1 MNCQQF
7 QEVLPEIMDTGGSE
21 QEEEHLRTC
30 PSCAGLVQDLE
41 TIAGQAKLLMPM
53 HDPNPRVWAGI
64 EQALQREGLL
74 REGRTP
80 RLGAVIALPP
90 PVESW
95 TRSGW
100 VMAAVAV
107 LAFAAVLITY
117 RPQPN
122 QISAQKA
129 ATPAIQFDGE
139 DQQLLS
145 QVAQQEPVVRRAYED
160 SLREVNAYIVDAR
173 QAIKQ
178 DPDDTVAQEHLADA
192 YQQKEMLYQMAT
204 ARSLP

>member
-1 MNCQQF
+1 
-7 QEVLPEIMDTGGSE
+7 
-21 QEEEHLRTC
+21 
-30 PSCAGLVQDLE
+30 
-41 TIAGQAKLLMPM
+41 
-53 HDPNPRVWAGI
+53 
-64 EQALQREGLL
+64 
-74 REGRTP
+74 
-80 RLGAVIALPP
+80 
-90 PVESW
+90 
-95 TRSGW
+95 
-100 VMAAVAV
+100 MAAVAV
-107 LAFAAVLITY
+107 VAFAAVLFTY
-117 RPQPN
+117 RPQTN

-129 ATPAIQFDGE
+129 AAPAIQFDGE

-173 QAIKQ
+173 QAISQ

>member
-7 QEVLPEIMDTGGSE
+7 QEVLPEMMESGGN
-21 QEEEHLRTC
+21 QEEAGHLQTC
-30 PSCAGLVQDLE
+30 PDCAGLVQDLQ

-53 HDPNPRVWAGI
+53 HDPSPRVWAGI

-80 RLGAVIALPP
+80 RLETVMALPP
-90 PVESW
+90 PVKSW
-95 TRSGW
+95 TPSGW
-100 VMAAVAV
+100 AMAAVAV
-107 LAFAAVLITY
+107 VAFAAVLFTY
-117 RPQPN
+117 RPQTN

-129 ATPAIQFDGE
+129 AAPAIQFDGE

-173 QAIKQ
+173 QAISQ